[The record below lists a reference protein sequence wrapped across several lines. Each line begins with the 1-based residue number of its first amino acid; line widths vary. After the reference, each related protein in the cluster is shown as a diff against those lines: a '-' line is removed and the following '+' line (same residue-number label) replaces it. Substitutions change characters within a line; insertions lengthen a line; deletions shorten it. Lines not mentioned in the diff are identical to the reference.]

1 MHPEQGLGAGDPLG
15 FLGGL
20 DRRRLCRC
28 PSYCP
33 AGVAE
38 RGPHSQQGA
47 VDDAR
52 KGSLGVE
59 EQPYP
64 APWRAADSGRTGRG
78 ARGEAPRRLLSSLG
92 SAVLFLVNHLGHDGL
107 KKELQV
113 KSKHSVVE
121 FPFLK
126 VCVNAELTQNVKMY
140 HPLKCINRMKTRSHE
155 SAKQHLLR
163 SW

>member
-15 FLGGL
+15 LLGGL

-59 EQPYP
+59 AQPCP
-64 APWRAADSGRTGRG
+64 APWRAADSGRTGR
-78 ARGEAPRRLLSSLG
+78 RGRGGRRATSELAEKRLG
-92 SAVLFLVNHLGHDGL
+92 GSFHHWAAQFY
-107 KKELQV
+107 
-113 KSKHSVVE
+113 
-121 FPFLK
+121 F
-126 VCVNAELTQNVKMY
+126 
-140 HPLKCINRMKTRSHE
+140 
-155 SAKQHLLR
+155 
-163 SW
+163 

>member
-1 MHPEQGLGAGDPLG
+1 MSLPLLLSSWCGRAGTTQPAG
-15 FLGGL
+15 
-20 DRRRLCRC
+20 RRRRRQKGQPGSGGAALPGPLESCRQR
-28 PSYCP
+28 PHGP
-33 AGVAE
+33 QGP
-38 RGPHSQQGA
+38 RGPQGH
-47 VDDAR
+47 
-52 KGSLGVE
+52 L
-59 EQPYP
+59 
-64 APWRAADSGRTGRG
+64 G

>member
-64 APWRAADSGRTGRG
+64 APWRAADSGRRATSEL
-78 ARGEAPRRLLSSLG
+78 AEKRLGG
-92 SAVLFLVNHLGHDGL
+92 SFHHWAAQFY
-107 KKELQV
+107 
-113 KSKHSVVE
+113 
-121 FPFLK
+121 F
-126 VCVNAELTQNVKMY
+126 
-140 HPLKCINRMKTRSHE
+140 
-155 SAKQHLLR
+155 
-163 SW
+163 